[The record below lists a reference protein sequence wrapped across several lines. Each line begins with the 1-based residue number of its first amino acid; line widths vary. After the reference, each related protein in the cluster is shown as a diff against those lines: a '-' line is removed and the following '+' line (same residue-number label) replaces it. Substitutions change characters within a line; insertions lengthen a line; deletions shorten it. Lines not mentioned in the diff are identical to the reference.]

1 MKITH
6 LIRSYVVWAL
16 AVIILLIGFWGDLTE
31 EIDMFPA
38 SIFTIPAFLILLP
51 LGFVYFYLAKHL
63 KNGILFHL
71 RDILL
76 ILTIFNVLS
85 FFSFLEKMVNLM
97 VLLLKNIVYFYR
109 SIESY
114 YLFAV
119 IQLIAILIFLVTIIR
134 KKE

>member
-6 LIRSYVVWAL
+6 LIRSYLVWAL
-16 AVIILLIGFWGDLTE
+16 AVFTLLWGFWIDLTE

-38 SIFTIPAFLILLP
+38 SMFTIPAFLILLP

-76 ILTIFNVLS
+76 ILTILNALS
-85 FFSFLEKMVNLM
+85 LFSFLEKLVDHI
-97 VLLLKNIVYFYR
+97 VFLLKNMVYFYR

-114 YLFAV
+114 YLFAA
-119 IQLIAILIFLVTIIR
+119 IQLIAILIFLITVIRR
-134 KKE
+134 KK